1 MTKKLPK
8 VYKASDNIKAVNES
22 WYSSYIKREDDIS
35 QNVLENSVNDYNFFS
50 LFNK

>member
-35 QNVLENSVNDYNFFS
+35 QNVLLIKEFMKEHI
-50 LFNK
+50 NKK